1 METVKSIQLLISGVI
16 IGIVLFQTSLS
27 APIVFKFL
35 EPNQS
40 KIYIRKIF
48 PKIFTFIFLLGIAF
62 LALSFLSNHPTTSQ
76 LTVGL
81 ITVSFSIICYLMIP
95 ATNKSRDEGNNKKFK
110 LLHRLSVILTMIV
123 FFIHAF
129 WSFVS

>member
-62 LALSFLSNHPTTSQ
+62 LALSFLSNHATAIQKTI
-76 LTVGL
+76 GL
-81 ITVSFSIICYLMIP
+81 ITVSFSLICYLMIP

>member
-1 METVKSIQLLISGVI
+1 MDSITSIKLLISGVI

-35 EPNQS
+35 KPDQS

-48 PKIFTFIFLLGIAF
+48 PKIFSLIFLLGVGFLSLHF
-62 LALSFLSNHPTTSQ
+62 LADNQPITSLISAL
-76 LTVGL
+76 LTVC
-81 ITVSFSIICYLMIP
+81 FSLICYWMIP
-95 ATNKSRDEGNNKKFK
+95 ATNKARDEGDNKKFK

-123 FFIHAF
+123 FFANIL
-129 WSFVS
+129 WIFV